1 MLWRADMRR
10 RAITVAAPAPLG
22 PVIAYYSV
30 PFPREVGRPA
40 FLVTSRTISAFGV
53 RAVSRFELLS
63 VVAGRHSSPPSALG
77 AVRLRFST
85 IPLLAFL
92 LFPQAL
98 ANVLADAFKGAI

>member
-40 FLVTSRTISAFGV
+40 FLVRSWPF
-53 RAVSRFELLS
+53 LLS
-63 VVAGRHSSPPSALG
+63 ASVLLAALRFCQLCRAGRHSSRPGALG
-77 AVRLRFST
+77 AVRLRFSI
-85 IPLLAFL
+85 IPLVAFL

-98 ANVLADAFKGAI
+98 A